1 MKKLVITAAA
11 LCVSAGLFAQNL
23 NPVVEVTNT
32 YAREASGI
40 EKPTQLLAVPDSV
53 YSFNLDMDYSVR
65 NTPYQGSYEF
75 KPYLVQLRPQ
85 PRLSDEGTLFVRLG
99 AGYGFHP
106 EATVV
111 WSPVRKGNFRLNV
124 YGDHHS
130 YIGKYRNITVQDKLL
145 LPDGTTRAG
154 KDLHSSLGA
163 DALYTWTGGT
173 FMADFKYKN
182 TTATDVTG
190 VDFSNNLWQLQ
201 ARVKS
206 APASAFEYN
215 AGTRV
220 AYIGSQGFHE
230 LHTVTDATMGANLGV
245 HHVLMGL
252 FAETVGQGDGA
263 AAQHNGYVGNVGF
276 IPHYLL
282 NTGRFSMKL
291 GVKVGFLFRSAKDF
305 CPHAGGI
312 VFPDVHI
319 TFKLAQDVAAMY
331 FQATGGDNLISYDKL
346 LGLNPFIRGAQWQT
360 DNMITRVNAA
370 LGARGNIA
378 SRFHYDVRVGYKWD
392 ENAWTW
398 GISNPLNGLPIVGYA
413 SPLHT
418 FYVMT
423 DLGWKSERLDVGANI
438 YYGYTI
444 IPQFTETLFA
454 PAPFKATGHAF
465 YNWGG
470 RIQAGVVV
478 EGRSALP
485 GPVKVPGF
493 VDLGVQANFQMT
505 RQLGLW
511 VKGANLLNQAI
522 QRVPLYAEQGIY
534 FTVGATFSI

>member
-1 MKKLVITAAA
+1 MKKFIISAAA

-32 YAREASGI
+32 YAREADGI
-40 EKPTQLLAVPDSV
+40 EKPSQLLAVPDSV

-85 PRLSDEGTLFVRLG
+85 PRPADEGTLFVRLG

-106 EATVV
+106 EATVI
-111 WSPVRKGNFRLNV
+111 WTPVRKGNFRLNV
-124 YGDHHS
+124 YGDHCS
-130 YIGKYRNITVQDKLL
+130 YIGKYRNITVQDNVL
-145 LPDGTTRAG
+145 LPDGTERFG
-154 KDLHSSLGA
+154 KNLHSALGA

-230 LHTVTDATMGANLGV
+230 LHTRTEGALGGNWGP
-245 HHVLMGL
+245 HHLLMGL
-252 FAETVGQGDGA
+252 FAETVTQPT
-263 AAQHNGYVGNVGF
+263 GYVGNVGL

-282 NTGRFSMKL
+282 TTGRFSMKL

-305 CPHAGGI
+305 SPYPGGI

-319 TFKLAQDVAAMY
+319 NFNLAQDVATLY
-331 FQATGGDNLISYDKL
+331 FRATGGDNLISYDKL
-346 LGLNPFIRGAQWQT
+346 LGENPFIGGTAWHT
-360 DNMITRVNAA
+360 DNMITRLNAT
-370 LGARGNIA
+370 LGARGNIV
-378 SRFHYDVRVGYKWD
+378 SRFHYDVCIGYKWD

-398 GISNPLNGLPIVGYA
+398 GITSPVNGLPSMGYA

-418 FYVMT
+418 FYVMA
-423 DLGWKSERLDVGANI
+423 DLGWKSEKLDVGAHI
-438 YYGYTI
+438 YYGYT
-444 IPQFTETLFA
+444 PMPELAGQTLFA
-454 PAPFKATGHAF
+454 PAPFRAHGHAF

-470 RIQAGVVV
+470 RIQAGVVL

-485 GPVKVPGF
+485 GRVKVPGYL
-493 VDLGVQANFQMT
+493 DLGVQANFQMT
-505 RQLGLW
+505 RSLGLW
-511 VKGANLLNQAI
+511 IKGANLLNQAI

-534 FTVGATFSI
+534 FTVGATLSL

>member
-1 MKKLVITAAA
+1 MKKYIISLAA

-40 EKPTQLLAVPDSV
+40 DKPTQLLAVPDSV

-99 AGYGFHP
+99 AGYSLHP

-111 WSPVRKGNFRLNV
+111 WTPVRKGNFRLNV

-130 YIGKYRNITVQDKLL
+130 YIGKYRTITEQGSML
-145 LPDGTTRAG
+145 LPDGSFRSG
-154 KDLHSSLGA
+154 KDLHSSVGA
-163 DALYTWTGGT
+163 DALFTWTGGT
-173 FMADFKYKN
+173 FMADIKYKN
-182 TTATDVTG
+182 TTATDVSA

-206 APASAFEYN
+206 APANAFEYN

-230 LHTVTDATMGANLGV
+230 LHTVTDATMGANLGA

-252 FAETVGQGDGA
+252 FAETVGQGEDA
-263 AAQHNGYVGNVGF
+263 AGQHNGYVGNVGL

-282 NTGRFSMKL
+282 TKGRFTMKL
-291 GVKVGFLFRSAKDF
+291 GVKVGFLFRSAGGF
-305 CPHAGGI
+305 SPHAGGI

-319 TFKLAQDVAAMY
+319 NFNLAKDVAAMY

-346 LGLNPFIRGAQWQT
+346 LGLNPFIRGSQWHT
-360 DNMITRVNAA
+360 DNMITRVNVA
-370 LGARGNIA
+370 LGARGNIV
-378 SRFHYDVRVGYKWD
+378 SRFHYDFRVGYKWD

-398 GISNPLNGLPIVGYA
+398 GVANGLPTMGYA

-418 FYVMT
+418 FYVLA
-423 DLGWKSERLDVGANI
+423 DAGWKSEKLDVGANI
-438 YYGYTI
+438 YYGYT
-444 IPQFTETLFA
+444 PLPDLGGQTLFA
-454 PAPFKATGHAF
+454 PAPFKALGHAF

-493 VDLGVQANFQMT
+493 VDLGVQANFRMT
-505 RQLGLW
+505 RHLGLW
-511 VKGANLLNQAI
+511 VKGANLLNQPI
-522 QRVPLYAEQGIY
+522 QRVPMYAEQGIY

>member
-1 MKKLVITAAA
+1 MKKYIITAAA

-32 YAREASGI
+32 YAREAGGI
-40 EKPTQLLAVPDSV
+40 DKPSQLLSVPDSV

-75 KPYLVQLRPQ
+75 KPYLVQMRPQ
-85 PRLSDEGTLFVRLG
+85 PRLSDEGTLYVRLG
-99 AGYGFHP
+99 AGYGLHP

-111 WSPVRKGNFRLNV
+111 WSPVRKRNFRLNV

-130 YIGKYRNITVQDKLL
+130 YIGKYRKITVQDKVL
-145 LPDGTTRAG
+145 LPDGTYRSGHNLQST
-154 KDLHSSLGA
+154 LGV
-163 DALYTWTGGT
+163 DALYSWTGGT
-173 FMADFKYKN
+173 FTADVKYKN
-182 TTATDVTG
+182 TTATDVRE
-190 VDFSNNLWQLQ
+190 VNYSNNLWQLQ

-206 APASAFEYN
+206 APAHAFEYN

-220 AYIGSQGFHE
+220 AYIGSQGFYE
-230 LHTVTDATMGANLGV
+230 LHTMSDATLGANLGA

-252 FAETVGQGDGA
+252 FAETVGQNDGYA
-263 AAQHNGYVGNVGF
+263 GNIGF
-276 IPHYLL
+276 LPHYLF

-291 GVKVGFLFRSAKDF
+291 GVKVGFLFRSEGF
-305 CPHAGGI
+305 CQHPGGI

-319 TFKLAQDVAAMY
+319 NFNLAPGKAALY
-331 FQATGGDNLISYDKL
+331 FQAIGGDNLISYDKL
-346 LGLNPFIRGAQWQT
+346 LAQNPFMRGAAWHT

-370 LGARGNIA
+370 LGIRGNFV

-398 GISNPLNGLPIVGYA
+398 GLTNPVDGLPSMGYA

-418 FYVMT
+418 FYVIA
-423 DLGWKSERLDVGANI
+423 DAGWKSEKLDVGANI
-438 YYGYTI
+438 YYGYTL
-444 IPQFTETLFA
+444 IPKFEETLFA
-454 PAPFKATGHAF
+454 PAPFKAKGHAF

>member
-1 MKKLVITAAA
+1 MKKYIITFAA

-40 EKPTQLLAVPDSV
+40 EKPSQLLAVPDSV
-53 YSFNLDMDYSVR
+53 YSFNLNMDYSVQ

-99 AGYGFHP
+99 AGYGLHP
-106 EATVV
+106 EATIV
-111 WSPVRKGNFRLNV
+111 WSPIRKGNFRLNV
-124 YGDHHS
+124 YGDHYS
-130 YIGKYRNITVQDKLL
+130 YIGKYRNITEQNKVL
-145 LPDGTTRAG
+145 LPDGTTRSG
-154 KDLHSSLGA
+154 RNLHSAFGL

-173 FMADFKYKN
+173 FMTDVKYKN
-182 TTATDVTG
+182 TTATDVAG
-190 VDFSNNLWQLQ
+190 GDFSNNLWQLQ

-206 APASAFEYN
+206 APANAFEYN
-215 AGTRV
+215 VGTRV
-220 AYIGSQGFHE
+220 AYIGSQGFSE
-230 LHTVTDATMGANLGV
+230 FHTVSDATMGANLGA
-245 HHVLMGL
+245 HHVLLGL
-252 FAETVGQGDGA
+252 FAETVGQKDSYVGSR
-263 AAQHNGYVGNVGF
+263 NGYAGNVGF

-291 GVKVGFLFRSAKDF
+291 GVKVGFLFRSEKTF
-305 CPHAGGI
+305 SPHAGGI

-319 TFKLAQDVAAMY
+319 NFKLAQDVAALY
-331 FQATGGDNLISYDKL
+331 FKATGGDNLISYDKL
-346 LGLNPFIRGAQWQT
+346 LNLNPFIRGTEWYT
-360 DNMITRVNAA
+360 DNMITRVDVA

-378 SRFHYDVRVGYKWD
+378 SRFHYDVSIGYKWD

-398 GISNPLNGLPIVGYA
+398 GINAGRPSMGYA

-418 FYVMT
+418 FYVKA
-423 DLGWKSERLDVGANI
+423 DAGWKSEKLDVGANI
-438 YYGYTI
+438 YYGYT
-444 IPQFTETLFA
+444 PMPDLGGRTLFA

-493 VDLGVQANFQMT
+493 VDLGVQANFQVT
-505 RQLGLW
+505 HHLGLW
-511 VKGANLLNQAI
+511 IKGANLLNQTI

-534 FTVGATFSI
+534 FTVGVTFSL

>member
-11 LCVSAGLFAQNL
+11 PCVSAGLFAQNL
-23 NPVVEVTNT
+23 NPIVEVTNT
-32 YAREASGI
+32 YTREASGI
-40 EKPTQLLAVPDSV
+40 EKPAQLLAVPDSV

-85 PRLSDEGTLFVRLG
+85 PRPSDEGTLFVRLG

-206 APASAFEYN
+206 APASSFEYN

-220 AYIGSQGFHE
+220 AYIG
-230 LHTVTDATMGANLGV
+230 
-245 HHVLMGL
+245 
-252 FAETVGQGDGA
+252 
-263 AAQHNGYVGNVGF
+263 
-276 IPHYLL
+276 
-282 NTGRFSMKL
+282 
-291 GVKVGFLFRSAKDF
+291 
-305 CPHAGGI
+305 
-312 VFPDVHI
+312 
-319 TFKLAQDVAAMY
+319 
-331 FQATGGDNLISYDKL
+331 
-346 LGLNPFIRGAQWQT
+346 
-360 DNMITRVNAA
+360 
-370 LGARGNIA
+370 
-378 SRFHYDVRVGYKWD
+378 
-392 ENAWTW
+392 
-398 GISNPLNGLPIVGYA
+398 
-413 SPLHT
+413 
-418 FYVMT
+418 
-423 DLGWKSERLDVGANI
+423 
-438 YYGYTI
+438 
-444 IPQFTETLFA
+444 
-454 PAPFKATGHAF
+454 
-465 YNWGG
+465 
-470 RIQAGVVV
+470 
-478 EGRSALP
+478 
-485 GPVKVPGF
+485 
-493 VDLGVQANFQMT
+493 
-505 RQLGLW
+505 
-511 VKGANLLNQAI
+511 
-522 QRVPLYAEQGIY
+522 
-534 FTVGATFSI
+534 

>member
-1 MKKLVITAAA
+1 MKKFIITALA
-11 LCVSAGLFAQNL
+11 LSVSAGLYAQNL

-40 EKPTQLLAVPDSV
+40 DKPAQLLSVPDSV

-75 KPYLVQLRPQ
+75 KPYRVQLRPQ
-85 PRLSDEGTLFVRLG
+85 PRQSEEGRLFVRLG
-99 AGYGFHP
+99 AGYGLHP
-106 EATVV
+106 EATVI
-111 WSPVRKGNFRLNV
+111 WTPVRKGHFRLNLFA
-124 YGDHHS
+124 DHAS
-130 YIGKYRNITVQDKLL
+130 YVGSYRNITLQDKLFL
-145 LPDGTTRAG
+145 ADGTCRFG
-154 KDLHSSLGA
+154 KNLQSALGA
-163 DALYTWTGGT
+163 DALYTWTGGS
-173 FMADFKYKN
+173 FAADIKYRN
-182 TTATDVTG
+182 ITG
-190 VDFSNNLWQLQ
+190 RDLAGMDASNNQWQLK

-206 APASAFEYN
+206 APGNAFAYN

-220 AYIGSQGFHE
+220 TYVGVQNFHE
-230 LHTVTDATMGANLGV
+230 LHTQTDGAFGTHWDN

-252 FAETVGQGDGA
+252 FAETVSQPQA
-263 AAQHNGYVGNVGF
+263 YVGSVGLV
-276 IPHYLL
+276 PHYLL
-282 NTGRFSMKL
+282 STGRFNMKL
-291 GVKVGFLFRSAKDF
+291 GVKLSFLFRSAKDF
-305 CPHAGGI
+305 CPHGGW

-319 TFKLAQDVAAMY
+319 TFKLAPEAAALY
-331 FQATGGDNLISYDKL
+331 FQATGGDHLISYDKL
-346 LGLNPFIRGAQWQT
+346 LGLNPFVYSADWRT

-370 LGARGNIA
+370 VGGRGNIA

-398 GISNPLNGLPIVGYA
+398 GVADGVKPTVGYA

-418 FYVMT
+418 FYVLA
-423 DLGWKSERLDVGANI
+423 DLGWKDEKLDIGAQV
-438 YYGYTI
+438 YYGYT
-444 IPQFTETLFA
+444 PMPDLQGQTLFA
-454 PAPFKATGHAF
+454 PAPFKASGHAF

-470 RIQAGVVV
+470 RVQAGIVA

-485 GPVKVPGF
+485 GPLKVPGY

-505 RQLGLW
+505 RSLGFWL
-511 VKGANLLNQAI
+511 KGGNLLNQTI